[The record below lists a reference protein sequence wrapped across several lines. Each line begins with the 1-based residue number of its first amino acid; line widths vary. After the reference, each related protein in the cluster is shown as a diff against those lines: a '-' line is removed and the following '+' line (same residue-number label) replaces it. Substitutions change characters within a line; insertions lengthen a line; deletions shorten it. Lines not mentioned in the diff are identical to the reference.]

1 VRIDVHQ
8 HLLPEPLIAALVRR
22 AQAPRVR
29 RASEGLLLEV
39 AGEPP
44 SLLDPSQH
52 DPHLRARRAGAD
64 GLDRALISLSSVLGI
79 EALPPD
85 EGAELLAAWEEG
97 VRELPPALG
106 HWGAVSLTDIDP
118 AAVDRQLDGGAAGI
132 SLPAGALTTDA
143 GLDRVLPLLERLQQ
157 RGAALFVHPGPDPWA
172 APPATASHTPWLP
185 ALTRYVAEMNGA
197 WHSFATLRHRLPH
210 LRVVFAMLAGLA
222 PLHVERL
229 HARGGPASAVLDSN
243 SFYDTSSYGPRA
255 VRAVAAVVGDEQLA
269 FGSDYPVLAAA

>member
-1 VRIDVHQ
+1 VLRTVRIDVHQ
-8 HLLPEPLIAALVRR
+8 HLLPEPLIAALGRR

-64 GLDRALISLSSVLGI
+64 GLDRALISLSTVLGI

-85 EGAELLAAWEEG
+85 EGAELLAAWEDG
-97 VRELPPALG
+97 VRDLPPALG
-106 HWGAVSLTDIDP
+106 HWGAVSLTEIDP

-143 GLDRVLPLLERLQQ
+143 GLDRLLPLLGCLQ
-157 RGAALFVHPGPDPWA
+157 RREAALFVHPGPDPWSP
-172 APPATASHTPWLP
+172 PPATATRIPWLP

-197 WHSFATLRHRLPH
+197 WHSFATLRHRL
-210 LRVVFAMLAGLA
+210 LTSGWCSRCS
-222 PLHVERL
+222 
-229 HARGGPASAVLDSN
+229 PASPHC
-243 SFYDTSSYGPRA
+243 TSSGSTLGAGQRA
-255 VRAVAAVVGDEQLA
+255 QCSTPTRSTTRPPTARAPCAPSPTSSATSSWPSA
-269 FGSDYPVLAAA
+269 PTTRS